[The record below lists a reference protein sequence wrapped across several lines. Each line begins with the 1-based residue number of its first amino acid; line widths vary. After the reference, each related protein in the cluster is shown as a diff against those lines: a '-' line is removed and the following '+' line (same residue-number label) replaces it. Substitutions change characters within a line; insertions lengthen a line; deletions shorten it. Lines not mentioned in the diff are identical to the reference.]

1 MYLQNKYTKWYYS
14 IINNAKTRNIIIYS
28 EKHHIIPR
36 SLGGDNST
44 ENIVKLT
51 EAMNLLVTDER
62 LYNYCKENAL
72 QSIQHF
78 SIEVIGKQWLD
89 LMNIIS

>member
-1 MYLQNKYTKWYYS
+1 
-14 IINNAKTRNIIIYS
+14 
-28 EKHHIIPR
+28 
-36 SLGGDNST
+36 
-44 ENIVKLT
+44 
-51 EAMNLLVTDER
+51 MNLFVADEK

>member
-1 MYLQNKYTKWYYS
+1 M
-14 IINNAKTRNIIIYS
+14 IINKVNGLLVENQNI
-28 EKHHIIPR
+28 
-36 SLGGDNST
+36 D
-44 ENIVKLT
+44 KLT
-51 EAMNLLVTDER
+51 EAMNLFVADEK

>member
-1 MYLQNKYTKWYYS
+1 MVENQNV
-14 IINNAKTRNIIIYS
+14 
-28 EKHHIIPR
+28 
-36 SLGGDNST
+36 D
-44 ENIVKLT
+44 KLT
-51 EAMNLLVTDER
+51 EAMNLFVTDEK